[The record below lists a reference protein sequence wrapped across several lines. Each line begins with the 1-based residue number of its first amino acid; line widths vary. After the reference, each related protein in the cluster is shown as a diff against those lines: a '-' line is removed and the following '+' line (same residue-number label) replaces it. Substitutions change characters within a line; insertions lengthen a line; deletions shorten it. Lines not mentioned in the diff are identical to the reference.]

1 MLETLAEPAGGHPR
15 RRAQRYSR
23 PIDGSILPLVAGLM
37 LLGAAW
43 WASRRRMRVAD
54 TPRSRC
60 AAVFVGFNNVQ
71 GRVGDVTPSPAHYTG
86 TIAAWW
92 RATLEHEWEVTV
104 EVVDKDADGRERRRL
119 QTHYEFRLSES
130 WASGP
135 AIWIVDETGRV
146 LVDTTNAS
154 VEAALLHSLVG
165 GVRMPGIGAMAGPG
179 SRPTGV
185 HREQEWRLHDGDAV
199 FCLGHARIDDTGSGV
214 VIDGSGG
221 EEFLVT
227 VRPPTA
233 VTRRR
238 RVGTWLLLI
247 LGVGLPVALPPAATP
262 RAVLAGALAVLCIG
276 WGVVVAYNRLV
287 RIRHL
292 QQRAWSLIDVQLSRR
307 ATLIPQLAA
316 AAAGYAEHES
326 ALHEAVTCA
335 RANGAAAWLALREQY
350 PQLDADT
357 VFAAV
362 AAELAATETQI
373 AAAREYF
380 NDAVTTLRD
389 RTSTFPGILLAK
401 VASTG
406 RFGAMDLI
414 AAGDEERDAPE
425 LRRLLA
431 RD

>member
-1 MLETLAEPAGGHPR
+1 
-15 RRAQRYSR
+15 
-23 PIDGSILPLVAGLM
+23 
-37 LLGAAW
+37 
-43 WASRRRMRVAD
+43 MRVAD

-60 AAVFVGFNNVQ
+60 AAVFVGFNSVQ
-71 GRVGDVTPSPAHYTG
+71 GRVGDVAPSAAHYTG
-86 TIAAWW
+86 SIAAWW

-130 WASGP
+130 WAS
-135 AIWIVDETGRV
+135 ATTIWIVDETGRV
-146 LVDTTNAS
+146 LVDTANAT
-154 VEAALLHSLVG
+154 VEAPLLHSHIG
-165 GVRMPGIGAMAGPG
+165 GIRVPGIGGMAGPG

-185 HREQEWRLHDGDAV
+185 YREQEWRLSDGDAV

-238 RVGTWLLLI
+238 RVGTWLLL
-247 LGVGLPVALPPAATP
+247 LGGIGLPVAMPPAATP
-262 RAVLAGALAVLCIG
+262 RTVLTSGLAVLCLG
-276 WGVVVAYNRLV
+276 WGLVVIYNRLV

-292 QQRAWSLIDVQLSRR
+292 QQRAWSLIDVQLERR

-316 AAAGYAEHES
+316 AASGYAQHES
-326 ALHEAVTCA
+326 TLQEAVTRA
-335 RANGAAAWLALREQY
+335 RRDGAAAWLALREQY

-357 VFAAV
+357 VFAGV
-362 AAELAATETQI
+362 ARELAATETQI

-401 VASTG
+401 IAHAG

-414 AAGDEERDAPE
+414 IAGDEERLAPD

-431 RD
+431 EPR